1 MTPLFG
7 TAVQD
12 YYLDLVRKN
21 FTARKARLE
30 ALRTKEDAER
40 YVAGVRA
47 KIAKLF
53 PFPAEKTPLDAQE
66 TGTLDFGSYV
76 MHKIIYYSRPKY
88 PVTGNL
94 YLPKTTEKVPAV
106 LFLCGH
112 SGNGNHRGTEKSV
125 SGALPPEPG
134 RKRTERPSA
143 CRNNK

>member
-112 SGNGNHRGTEKSV
+112 SGNGPRPGY
-125 SGALPPEPG
+125 GACGHEPFLQGIRLPQHQHPG
-134 RKRTERPSA
+134 DKP
-143 CRNNK
+143 

>member
-53 PFPAEKTPLDAQE
+53 PFPA
-66 TGTLDFGSYV
+66 
-76 MHKIIYYSRPKY
+76 
-88 PVTGNL
+88 
-94 YLPKTTEKVPAV
+94 
-106 LFLCGH
+106 
-112 SGNGNHRGTEKSV
+112 
-125 SGALPPEPG
+125 
-134 RKRTERPSA
+134 
-143 CRNNK
+143 

>member
-53 PFPAEKTPLDAQE
+53 PFPAEKTPESARIRA
-66 TGTLDFGSYV
+66 FF
-76 MHKIIYYSRPKY
+76 R
-88 PVTGNL
+88 
-94 YLPKTTEKVPAV
+94 
-106 LFLCGH
+106 
-112 SGNGNHRGTEKSV
+112 
-125 SGALPPEPG
+125 
-134 RKRTERPSA
+134 RKRVASLPRRASRRYFVSKYFMGATILPL
-143 CRNNK
+143 